1 MTTTVDP
8 RWVERVALAAPGVG
22 DVRLVCI
29 DGPAGSGKTTLAAAL
44 AGALEPMFGAV
55 PVVHGDELYEGWAVV
70 AGSTDRVQAFD
81 LLAAR
86 VDEWLL
92 DRWRHGWPA
101 SHPRWD
107 WHADRW
113 GDPVEVAL
121 SPVVILEGVGLGARR
136 LREQAALTVWVEA
149 VDDDVRLARVL
160 ARDGEELRE
169 EMTGWL
175 LDEAAW
181 HRHDGTREGADVVR
195 RT

>member
-1 MTTTVDP
+1 MLELVDDHP
-8 RWVERVALAAPGVG
+8 PTLGHG
-22 DVRLVCI
+22 RLLCI

-44 AGALEPMFGAV
+44 AGALEPMFGTV

-113 GDPVEVAL
+113 GDPVGSTAAL
-121 SPVVILEGVGLGARR
+121 PGCLCV
-136 LREQAALTVWVEA
+136 LREGGVPPQVGEGKRA
-149 VDDDVRLARVL
+149 VASR
-160 ARDGEELRE
+160 
-169 EMTGWL
+169 
-175 LDEAAW
+175 
-181 HRHDGTREGADVVR
+181 
-195 RT
+195 